1 MRESARPKERCANHL
16 PAGASPPEADVR
28 STLRFIKFAR
38 GGFPARGVV
47 MGKISFVFSGQGA
60 QFAGM
65 GKVFYENCERARNLF
80 NKAEEVRPGTIGQCF
95 EGSADELKMT
105 ENTQPCLYLASLA
118 ASYAMDEA
126 GISADMT
133 AGFSLGEISSLAYA
147 GAYTA
152 EEGFRIVCR
161 RAELMAQAAAEN
173 PAYMAA
179 VVKLGAEKIEELA
192 SKFSRTYPVNYNSAE
207 QTVISGDPAERD
219 AFAAEVKAAGGRLIP
234 LAVSGGF
241 HSPFMAQAAA
251 RFGEFLRSADIKAP
265 SIPAYSNFT
274 AGLYGDDVRT
284 LLENQINH
292 PVRWQKTVLDMAR
305 NGADTFIE
313 LGAGSTLAKL
323 ISKTLPDAK
332 VFSVSGY
339 EDIENI
345 KEAL

>member
-1 MRESARPKERCANHL
+1 
-16 PAGASPPEADVR
+16 
-28 STLRFIKFAR
+28 
-38 GGFPARGVV
+38 

-80 NKAEEVRPGTIGQCF
+80 NKAEEARPGTIAQCF
-95 EGSADELKMT
+95 DGSADELKMT
-105 ENTQPCLYLASLA
+105 ENTQPCLYLASL
-118 ASYAMDEA
+118 
-126 GISADMT
+126 ADMT

-161 RAELMAQAAAEN
+161 RAELMAHAAAEN

-179 VVKLGAEKIEELA
+179 VVKLRAEKIEEIA

-292 PVRWQKTVLDMAR
+292 PVRGQ
-305 NGADTFIE
+305 
-313 LGAGSTLAKL
+313 
-323 ISKTLPDAK
+323 
-332 VFSVSGY
+332 
-339 EDIENI
+339 
-345 KEAL
+345 

>member
-1 MRESARPKERCANHL
+1 MRERARRKKDEQRFC
-16 PAGASPPEADVR
+16 PAFRGGFPAEADVQ

-80 NKAEEVRPGTIGQCF
+80 NKAEEARPGTIAQCF
-95 EGSADELKMT
+95 DGSADELKMT

-118 ASYAMDEA
+118 ASYAMDDA

-161 RAELMAQAAAEN
+161 RAELMAHAAAEN

-179 VVKLGAEKIEELA
+179 VVKLRAEKIEEIA

-207 QTVISGDPAERD
+207 QTVISGDPGQLNYSASKAGLIAMTKTVAKEL
-219 AFAAEVKAAGGRLIP
+219 AARGVTCNAIAPGFVETDMTKDIAQSAP
-234 LAVSGGF
+234 LADAIPMKRFAKPEEIAALASFLASDRAAYITGEVIRCDGG
-241 HSPFMAQAAA
+241 
-251 RFGEFLRSADIKAP
+251 
-265 SIPAYSNFT
+265 
-274 AGLYGDDVRT
+274 
-284 LLENQINH
+284 
-292 PVRWQKTVLDMAR
+292 
-305 NGADTFIE
+305 
-313 LGAGSTLAKL
+313 LAM
-323 ISKTLPDAK
+323 
-332 VFSVSGY
+332 
-339 EDIENI
+339 
-345 KEAL
+345 